1 MSRALICA
9 AAIATSGCGHGGSS
23 NNGAAPGR
31 QAPIAFEGATA
42 SPSARLA
49 QGERLTYVLG
59 CRGCHGSRLEGHLWD
74 HDPRGYGVMWA
85 SNLTRAV
92 AGMTDAQLRALLTQG
107 VHPRRGDLWVMPSE
121 LFQHLA
127 EPDLIALI
135 AYLRSLPPGGAV
147 SPDPRP
153 GPRALREIASGEARP
168 AAAVVRETRATLPAD
183 AGPDHALGRYITSVT
198 CAECHGHRL
207 EGHRS
212 EEGSTPDLNIVGAYS
227 REEFERLI
235 TRGEAKGGRRI
246 AALMVGVAT
255 GRFSR
260 LTQGERDALYFYLRA
275 RAALPQ

>member
-9 AAIATSGCGHGGSS
+9 AAIATSACGHGGG
-23 NNGAAPGR
+23 NGAVAGP
-31 QAPIAFEGATA
+31 QAPIAFEGAA
-42 SPSARLA
+42 AAPSARA
-49 QGERLTYVLG
+49 SHGERLTYVLG
-59 CRGCHGSRLEGHLWD
+59 CRGCHGSGLEGRLWD

-92 AGMTDAQLRALLTQG
+92 AGMTDAQLRAVLTMG
-107 VHPRRGDLWVMPSE
+107 VHPRRRDLWVMPSE

-135 AYLRSLPPGGAV
+135 AYLRSVQPSGAV
-147 SPDPRP
+147 SPDPVP
-153 GPRALREIASGEARP
+153 GPRAVREIASGEAKP
-168 AAAVVRETRATLPAD
+168 AATLVRESRATLPVD
-183 AGPDHALGRYITSVT
+183 AGPEHALGRYITSVT

-227 REEFERLI
+227 REECERLI

-246 AALMVGVAT
+246 AELMVDVARN
-255 GRFSR
+255 RFSR
-260 LTQGERDALYFYLRA
+260 LTQGERDALYAYLRA
-275 RAALPQ
+275 RAAQPQ